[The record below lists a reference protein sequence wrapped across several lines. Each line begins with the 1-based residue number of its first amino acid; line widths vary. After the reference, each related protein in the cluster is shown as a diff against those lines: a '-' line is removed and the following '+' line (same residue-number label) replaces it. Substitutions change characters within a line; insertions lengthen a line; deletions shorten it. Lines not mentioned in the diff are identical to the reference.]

1 MVQTIQ
7 WWLSYTNAANAPDEM
22 QQEDYDSNRS
32 EEQMVLRVIGVDSSP
47 SEISIHICFAFPHIS
62 LSTLAFPHIS
72 LSTLAFFHNCVYSF
86 LVACCQLE
94 GMGPYIFTKVVLQRI
109 TAFDE
114 QVAEKDFTNLD
125 SSTNAVIP
133 DFSFQ

>member
-32 EEQMVLRVIGVDSSP
+32 EEQMVPRVIGVDSSP
-47 SEISIHICFAFPHIS
+47 SEISIHICF
-62 LSTLAFPHIS
+62 AFPHIS

-109 TAFDE
+109 TAFDK